1 MPERPTERAP
11 ASQVMPEATVSL
23 VEGFFAHPPST
34 PMLPDDRVVL
44 VDADDRE
51 LGTADKLSVHRDGRL
66 HRAVSVFLFD
76 GEGRWL
82 LQRRADGKYHS
93 PGLWSNTACTHPR
106 PGERP
111 AEAASRR
118 LAEEMGVRCLLR
130 PAFVR
135 VYRAELDGPEPLVE
149 HELDHVFVGDFVGQP
164 APSPVEVSDWTWAH
178 PDALVDDLDARPER
192 YTPWFRLLR
201 DEAQQAYGGA

>member
-1 MPERPTERAP
+1 MPAP
-11 ASQVMPEATVSL
+11 SPE
-23 VEGFFAHPPST
+23 
-34 PMLPDDRVVL
+34 RVVL
-44 VDADDRE
+44 VDPDDRE
-51 LGTADKLSVHRDGRL
+51 IGTADKLEVHRDGRL

-106 PGERP
+106 PGEMP

-118 LAEEMGVRCLLR
+118 LEEEMGVRCLLR
-130 PAFVR
+130 PAFTR

-149 HELDHVFVGDFVGQP
+149 HELDHVFVGWFDGEPFP
-164 APSPVEVSDWTWAH
+164 ADAEVSGWEWMDAH
-178 PDALVDDLDARPER
+178 VLRADLSTRPER
-192 YTPWFRLLR
+192 YTPWFRILSP
-201 DEAQQAYGGA
+201 EAEQHVASTYVPEADA

>member
-1 MPERPTERAP
+1 M
-11 ASQVMPEATVSL
+11 SL
-23 VEGFFAHPPST
+23 
-34 PMLPDDRVVL
+34 DNRVVL
-44 VDADDRE
+44 VDAADRE
-51 LGTADKLSVHRDGRL
+51 IGTADKLAVHRDGRL

-76 GEGRWL
+76 GAGRWL

-111 AEAASRR
+111 DVAASRR
-118 LAEEMGVRCLLR
+118 LDEEMGVQCRLR

-135 VYRAELDGPEPLVE
+135 VYRAELEGPEPLVE
-149 HELDHVFVGDFVGQP
+149 HELDHVFVGQFSGD
-164 APSPVEVSDWTWAH
+164 PSPSPAEVSDWMWV
-178 PDALVDDLDARPER
+178 DAGTLLDDLDACPGR

-201 DEAQQAYGGA
+201 DEAQQAHAAGA